1 MLKSKHNKGDD
12 ILKNFYQ
19 KIHKFFSKGIQF
31 KILKFIYKKIPMFMA
46 ASYLLLLGFLAITW
60 DIKIILAVIV
70 PAFIFLSVTVFRKL
84 FNFQRPYEKMDLP
97 PLISKDKK
105 GETFPSRHCASA
117 FAISGAFFYTNIYPG
132 IFYTILALLVAL
144 SRIFAGVHFVRD
156 VLAAA
161 LYSCALSS
169 LYFII
174 PYFMPLQ

>member
-1 MLKSKHNKGDD
+1 
-12 ILKNFYQ
+12 
-19 KIHKFFSKGIQF
+19 
-31 KILKFIYKKIPMFMA
+31 
-46 ASYLLLLGFLAITW
+46 
-60 DIKIILAVIV
+60 
-70 PAFIFLSVTVFRKL
+70 
-84 FNFQRPYEKMDLP
+84 MDLP

-117 FAISGAFFYTNIYPG
+117 FAISVAFFYTNIYLG
-132 IFYTILALLVAL
+132 IFYTILAVLVAL

-174 PYFMPLQ
+174 PYFLPLQ